1 MHTGTAQ
8 MCAQV
13 IREKEAQLKAE
24 HEQAAIQLRTEH
36 DEQLKQL
43 HALTEN
49 AGGAEQAALQQLEQA
64 RKECAVLQERLQAAE
79 QVGHCRGCLPAAAGP
94 LFICF
99 LRDSLDLVWHGMTAP
114 KQNSLKCLS
123 ALPLLPPPGH
133 LTR

>member
-1 MHTGTAQ
+1 MHARTHARTHPYMHACTHVSRPTACASTCEHVYESYMHTGTAQ

-64 RKECAVLQERLQAAE
+64 RKECAVLQERLQGAE
-79 QVGHCRGCLPAAAGP
+79 QVGHCRGCLPAAA
-94 LFICF
+94 
-99 LRDSLDLVWHGMTAP
+99 
-114 KQNSLKCLS
+114 
-123 ALPLLPPPGH
+123 
-133 LTR
+133 